1 MKCFRLSGFDYSRP
15 FFYLVTLKKLPGLP
29 PFCSIVAPGKVEPTP
44 ITVAFEETIR
54 AFAAKWRAVEK
65 IWPCV
70 VMPDHL
76 HLMIKLKKS
85 DEPKPLGLPRLVA
98 LLRKD
103 LTRAYWGAQPFSGF
117 GMAGGAAIS
126 KTGAAAGKEGSTF
139 DSAAISKTGA
149 AAGKEG
155 FGSCSSVLLGRVPTR
170 PLRPVF
176 DSNWHDWVVKR
187 EGQLA
192 TFTRYVLEN
201 ASRHWLR
208 KSNARYFRKA
218 RPVEFLGRSWFAYG
232 NLSLLDS
239 PVIEPFRCSR
249 SWAENGPE
257 WRRAVARA
265 SRIGPGGVGIGTF
278 MSPCEKA
285 CGRAIGEAGGRWAVL
300 APEGFGER
308 WHPYRGQEK
317 ACADGRLL
325 YLSLYPAAAREPTRA
340 ELYKRCHE
348 MGDWVVEKLGMAEGS
363 AISKT
368 GAAAGEESFGSG
380 SAAISKT
387 GAAAGKEGDRP

>member
-1 MKCFRLSGFDYSRP
+1 MKCYRLSGFDYSRP

-29 PFCSIVAPGKVEPTP
+29 PFCSIVAPGKVAPTP
-44 ITVAFEETIR
+44 ITAAFEETIR

-65 IWPCV
+65 IWPSV

-76 HLMIKLKKS
+76 HLIFKLGVS
-85 DEPKPLGLPRLVA
+85 DKPITLPKLVA
-98 LLRKD
+98 VLQRELS
-103 LTRAYWGAQPFSGF
+103 RAYWGALGMADGAF
-117 GMAGGAAIS
+117 GMADGAAIS
-126 KTGAAAGKEGSTF
+126 KTRF
-139 DSAAISKTGA
+139 DSACGVKSPSAEREAT
-149 AAGKEG
+149 
-155 FGSCSSVLLGRVPTR
+155 VLLDRAPSRSVET
-170 PLRPVF
+170 RPVF
-176 DSNWHDWVVKR
+176 DSNWHDWIVKR
-187 EGQLA
+187 EGQLE

-218 RPVEFLGRSWFAYG
+218 RPVSFLGRSWFAYG
-232 NLSLLDS
+232 NVALLDS

-265 SRIGPGGVGIGTF
+265 SRIGPGGAGIGTF
-278 MSPCEKA
+278 MSPCEKV
-285 CGRAIGEAGGRWAVL
+285 CGRAIGEAGGRWIVL

-325 YLSLYPAAAREPTRA
+325 YLSLYPATAREATRA

-348 MGDWVVEKLGMAEGS
+348 MGDLVVACFGMAEGS

-368 GAAAGEESFGSG
+368 G
-380 SAAISKT
+380 T
-387 GAAAGKEGDRP
+387 VAGKEGVS